1 MAFKVFLD
9 ANVLLDFL
17 LKRDQYGD
25 ARNIMS
31 LVIEGKVNAYIT
43 PAIVH
48 IVGYWLA
55 KALGLKKQNS
65 YY

>member
-31 LVIEGKVNAYIT
+31 LVIEGKYFKGQEISKVRN
-43 PAIVH
+43 P
-48 IVGYWLA
+48 
-55 KALGLKKQNS
+55 
-65 YY
+65 